1 MFSKIRRKKKILC
14 YNHHFI
20 AILSMN
26 NIGKLNKIHLSK
38 QAYKNIDEKK
48 ELGAKKE

>member
-1 MFSKIRRKKKILC
+1 MKKWKRKKLC

-26 NIGKLNKIHLSK
+26 NIAKLNKIHLSK
-38 QAYKNIDEKK
+38 QKLYEKK
-48 ELGAKKE
+48 QQVA